1 MLKQFFMP
9 ATLLMNTLRYG
20 LKFSLIVLLFIVP
33 LLITAYQYFSDM
45 NAQSA
50 HSDNEIEAI
59 ELTKQLDLQQRKLAK
74 IIINDMEWR
83 SGLAIPAD
91 QTADIDSF
99 SQQLPQLA
107 QNDLLSDEDKQILAA
122 SIKRSQETLFMETRN
137 SVRALRPPGEHIASL
152 RKVLNQFNN
161 TYMLI
166 ANLKGLSNDPQV
178 DTVILARAVTEK
190 QLRILDLLTTAF
202 GLISYAVGESD
213 VSSHSFDAL
222 SLASDQLASSLP
234 EIQAVTN
241 TTNDQDSR
249 LQQIIKDDSEI
260 QTKLIEETLTFIE
273 ERFLIAEEINLT
285 KAEFDN
291 FIASQFDQYY
301 QAKTNLYQ
309 ELESRLEV
317 RIEQNDSQIMTI
329 MVLVLITLSVVIYL
343 FVGMS
348 LSISMTTNSLTNVAQ
363 SLANGDTTVSATVRT
378 KDELSHAITAFNK
391 MAVNVHNLVESVQN
405 ASQIVTQQTQEVEQ
419 LANQTGEAVGSQ
431 LKDTHNITSA
441 IEELLAAVATVSDN
455 THEVIQSLTS
465 ATQQTH
471 QGKQTLAGARK
482 ATDELGEEIQLSVE
496 VINQLSQQSD
506 SINQVLDVIKSIAE
520 QTNLL
525 ALNAAIEAARA
536 GEQGRGF
543 AVVAD
548 EVRSLAKRTHE
559 STEEIQTTISSLQ
572 DGVKNAVNAMTRSE
586 EKAQRSIEESSKLEE
601 ALDQITLAVEQISHQ
616 NAATEQAT
624 QQQQQI
630 ASQIDTSLAS
640 INKISTVT
648 DSNVKQSISATQ
660 QLAEVV
666 ANLESMIDKFKT

>member
-50 HSDNEIEAI
+50 HSHNEIEAI

-91 QTADIDSF
+91 QTAEIDGF

-107 QNDLLSDEDKQILAA
+107 ENDLLSDEDKQILAA

-241 TTNDQDSR
+241 TTSDQDSR

-317 RIEQNDSQIMTI
+317 RIDQNDSQIMKI
-329 MVLVLITLSVVIYL
+329 MALVLITLSVVIYL

-378 KDELSHAITAFNK
+378 KDELSYAITAFNK

-471 QGKQTLAGARK
+471 QGKLTLAGARK

>member
-1 MLKQFFMP
+1 MP

-234 EIQAVTN
+234 EIQAVTS
-241 TTNDQDSR
+241 TTSDQDAR
-249 LQQIIKDDSEI
+249 LQQLIKDDSEI

-317 RIEQNDSQIMTI
+317 RIEQNDSQIMKI
-329 MVLVLITLSVVIYL
+329 MALVLITLSVVIYL

-465 ATQQTH
+465 TTQQTH
-471 QGKQTLAGARK
+471 QGKLTLAGARK

-586 EKAQRSIEESSKLEE
+586 EKAQRSIEESSKLED